1 MESLLCQEHV
11 TISEPCHLP
20 VAHHFLPWVNGKN
33 DVIGLLKKWIC
44 QCLTWDMY
52 SIKNT
57 CIIKELTL
65 RSCYWAVP
73 CYFNFEAEYWYT
85 NPRIITVS
93 TCLCYIAC
101 VTLLGEVR
109 TRNRG
114 GGWDC
119 LWHIHCLFDHSFLV
133 SYHGLWLC
141 RPGLSLSACVYRE
154 ITSVSETS

>member
-20 VAHHFLPWVNGKN
+20 VGHHFLPWVNGKN

-65 RSCYWAVP
+65 RLCYWAVP

-85 NPRIITVS
+85 NPKIITVS

-119 LWHIHCLFDHSFLV
+119 LWHIHCLIRSLISSELPWSVTLQTWPFSKC
-133 SYHGLWLC
+133 LC
-141 RPGLSLSACVYRE
+141 LPGNNICQWD
-154 ITSVSETS
+154 